1 MRKKQFAVDNF
12 YHIFNR
18 GVEKRKIF
26 VDDYDRWR
34 FLLGLFLFND
44 ENTSVNTLWQVEESF
59 GRATFNTL
67 RKFLEGKE
75 RRPIV
80 KINAYCLMPNHY
92 HLVLEEIKNG
102 GISKFMQ
109 RFGTGYTM
117 YFNKKYDRVGSL
129 FQGTFKSVL
138 AETQEQLE
146 RLLLYVNVINPAQIL
161 EPNLKDLGL
170 KNLEKIRPFVREYP
184 WSTHQEYL
192 NLRESVIIDK
202 GVLGEIFEDIKNYQE
217 FSLSILKEKQ
227 RESMRDK
234 LFIDC

>member
-1 MRKKQFAVDNF
+1 MRKTQFAINNF

-44 ENTSVNTLWQVEESF
+44 ENASVNTLWRVEESF

-92 HLVLEEIKNG
+92 HLILEEIING

-117 YFNKKYDRVGSL
+117 YFNKKYNRVGSL
-129 FQGTFKSVL
+129 FQGTFKSVF
-138 AETQEQLE
+138 AETQEHLE
-146 RLLLYVNVINPAQIL
+146 RLLLYVNIINPAQIL
-161 EPNLKDLGL
+161 EPDLKERGFKNLK
-170 KNLEKIRPFVREYP
+170 KIQLFVNEYP

-192 NLRESVIIDK
+192 NSRASVIIER
-202 GVLGEIFEDIKNYQE
+202 GILGEIFKDVKKYQE

-227 RESMRDK
+227 RESMHDK
-234 LFIDC
+234 LFID